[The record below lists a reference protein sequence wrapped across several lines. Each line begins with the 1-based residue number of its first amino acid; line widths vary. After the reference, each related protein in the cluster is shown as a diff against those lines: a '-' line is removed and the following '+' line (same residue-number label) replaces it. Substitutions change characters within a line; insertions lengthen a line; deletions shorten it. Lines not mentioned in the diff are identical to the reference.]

1 MPERHGRP
9 VAIVTGGAR
18 GIGAAI
24 VAELR
29 SAELTVVSLGLL
41 PAGWT
46 GATGLSHLEVDVTS
60 GSAVDAAVERVVETY
75 GRIDVLVNNA
85 GIVAVHAVH
94 DTLEEVWDRVIAVN
108 LKSVYLLSRAVIPH
122 LVAGGGGAIANIAS
136 VHAMATVPRAA
147 AYAASKGAV
156 LALSRQMALDYAD
169 DGIRVNAVIVGSV
182 ETALS
187 KEHRARML
195 HDGVSVT
202 ARTGSIGRTA
212 QPDEVAKA
220 VRFVVSDEASFV
232 TGSAFV
238 VDGGMLARLS

>member
-1 MPERHGRP
+1 MPERHGQQ

-24 VAELR
+24 VAALR
-29 SAELTVVSLGLL
+29 SAELTTVSLDLL
-41 PAGWT
+41 PAGST
-46 GATGLSHLEVDVTS
+46 GETGLSHLEVDVTS
-60 GSAVDAAVERVVETY
+60 GSAVDAAVERVIETY

-85 GIVAVHAVH
+85 GIVAIHAVH
-94 DTLEEVWDRVIAVN
+94 DTPEEVWDRVIAVN

-122 LVAGGGGAIANIAS
+122 LVSGGGGAIANIAS
-136 VHAMATVPRAA
+136 VHAMATIPRAA

-169 DGIRVNAVIVGSV
+169 DNIRVNAVIVGSV

-187 KEHRARML
+187 KEHSARML

-202 ARTGSIGRTA
+202 SSTGSIGRTA

-232 TGSAFV
+232 NGSAFV
-238 VDGGMLARLS
+238 VDGGMLARLI